1 MDAVASSE
9 LFITFFSLQIFY
21 SRDIRLLIPNYI
33 IEREFGAS
41 KEKVQDLLQGTDVKI
56 EVSHHYFWFINNF
69 IAFFF
74 SITSI
79 TVLFALFVPVSN
91 LFKLI

>member
-9 LFITFFSLQIFY
+9 LFITLFSLQIFY

-56 EVSHHYFWFINNF
+56 EVRYHYFWFINNF

-79 TVLFALFVPVSN
+79 TVLFALFVPVSY